1 MKSHSCLTLAD
12 LLPQHSRFRAHQ
24 PALIFNKR
32 IWNFAELN
40 QAANQLGNAL
50 LNTGLKKG
58 DRFATVLPNCPELV
72 LAYFAAAITGLVIVP
87 LSVLLQKSGLKTLMN
102 DSGAKLVIC
111 SEDQSIE
118 IEQIS
123 SDLTHLLP
131 NGRILVS
138 EKDRSKEMID
148 WQNYSEFV
156 GINEFSAPEID
167 IHPDDIYNIM
177 YSSGTTGMP
186 KGIVHTHQIRSLYCT
201 LFANAWRMTP
211 ESVVLH
217 AGSIV
222 FNGAMLAFMPWMY
235 LGSKYILHPSFDAEE
250 VISEIEQH
258 QVSHLVM
265 VPAQIIAILQ
275 SDAYHP
281 EKLSSVEMLHNVG
294 APLHLHYKNQI
305 NDQLPG
311 RYYELYGVTEG
322 FMTILDKTESTTKT
336 GSVGKPAAFNQV
348 CILKEDGSR
357 CAINEVGEICGTGPL
372 VMPGY
377 FNRPDLT
384 EAAFHGK
391 WLRSG
396 DLGYLDEDGYVF
408 LVDRA
413 KDMIISGGV
422 NVYPRDIEEVVI
434 THPAVTEVAVFG
446 VEDTKWGERPVA
458 AITVSEPSDN
468 EAILQWVNSRVDA
481 KFQRLAEVR
490 ILDSFPRNVAG
501 KILKTELRRDRS
513 T

>member
-1 MKSHSCLTLAD
+1 VKTHSWLTLTNLLSQHSCYRSNH
-12 LLPQHSRFRAHQ
+12 PG
-24 PALIFNKR
+24 LIFGER
-32 IWNFAELN
+32 IWNFADLN
-40 QAANQLGNAL
+40 QAANQLANAL
-50 LNTGLKKG
+50 LRTGLKKG
-58 DRFATVLPNCPELV
+58 DRFATVLPNCPELI
-72 LAYFAAAITGLVIVP
+72 LAYLAAAASGLVIVP
-87 LSVLLQKSGLKTLMN
+87 LSVLLQKSGLQTLLN
-102 DSGAKLVIC
+102 NSGAKLVIC
-111 SEDQSIE
+111 GESQVDD
-118 IEQIS
+118 IEQIY
-123 SDLTHLLP
+123 HELP
-131 NGRILVS
+131 HILVNGRITASTKDQPTNGWQRYSDFVTSHALV
-138 EKDRSKEMID
+138 
-148 WQNYSEFV
+148 
-156 GINEFSAPEID
+156 APEVE

-222 FNGAMLAFMPWMY
+222 FNGAMLTLMPWMY
-235 LGSKYILHPSFDAEE
+235 LGCKYILHPNFHAEK
-250 VISEIEQH
+250 VISDIEQH
-258 QVSHLVM
+258 RVSHLVM

-281 EKLSSVEMLHNVG
+281 DKLSSVEMLHNVG

-305 NDQLPG
+305 NEQLPG

-348 CILKEDGSR
+348 TILKEDGTN
-357 CAINEVGEICGTGPL
+357 CGVNEVGEICGTGPL

-377 FNRPDLT
+377 YNRPDLT
-384 EAAFHGK
+384 EAAFHER

-422 NVYPRDIEEVVI
+422 NVYPRDIEEIVI
-434 THPAVTEVAVFG
+434 THPTVTEVAVFG
-446 VEDTKWGERPVA
+446 INDEQWGERPVA
-458 AITVSEPSDN
+458 AVTVSDDCN
-468 EAILQWVNSRVDA
+468 EETILQWVNERVHA
-481 KFQRLAEVR
+481 KFQRLSKVV
-490 ILDSFPRNVAG
+490 ILRDFPRNVAG
-501 KILKTELRRDRS
+501 KILKRELRAAYQ
-513 T
+513 TG